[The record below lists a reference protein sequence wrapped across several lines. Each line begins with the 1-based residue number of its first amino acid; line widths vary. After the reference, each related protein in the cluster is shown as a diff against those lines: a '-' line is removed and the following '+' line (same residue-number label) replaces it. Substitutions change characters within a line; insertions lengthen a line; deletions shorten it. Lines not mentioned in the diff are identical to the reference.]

1 MKASFLILMFAYF
14 LSMHNISFGQVTQG
28 KSDVVG
34 SLVIS
39 LPKSDFQTVIPQII
53 KRFKKVPHV
62 IVDGYCEKQ
71 NLVFFKTDNQTFFE
85 VLIGLKEL
93 DLVYYIRKDVND
105 SLLKSCNDL
114 SSIETEN

>member
-1 MKASFLILMFAYF
+1 MRFQLQILVFVCF
-14 LSMHNISFGQVTQG
+14 LSVRSISFGQVTHE
-28 KSDVVG
+28 KSATVG

-39 LPKSDFQTVIPQII
+39 LPKAELRTAMPQIV
-53 KRFKKVPHV
+53 KRFMKVPHV

-71 NLVFFKTDNQTFFE
+71 NLVFFKTDNQSFFE

-93 DLVYYIRKDVND
+93 DLVYYIRKDVTD
-105 SLLKSCNDL
+105 ALLKSCNDL

>member
-1 MKASFLILMFAYF
+1 MPF
-14 LSMHNISFGQVTQG
+14 ISFGQVSQT
-28 KSDVVG
+28 KNETVG

-39 LPKSDFQTVIPQII
+39 LPKADLRTKMPQLI

-62 IVDGYCEKQ
+62 IVDGYCEKK

-93 DLVYYIRKDVND
+93 DLVYYIRKDINEE
-105 SLLKSCNDL
+105 LLKSCNDL
-114 SSIETEN
+114 SNFENEN